1 MVAVASQA
9 PPTTKTTEDLTQ
21 SLERH
26 NATFTTLLSLIPAQ
40 YYIAPDPEVADS
52 KWMKNKKRKTGEEIK
67 ESKRKSKQE
76 KLDPSSK
83 LTTADLLESQNKS
96 SQAGSGGDALVTGD
110 QPEAGPSSSAVA
122 TFPAIVKPMPPSASI
137 SELRAKL
144 QSRLDS
150 FRRGRGIND
159 DEDGEGAGAL
169 SRNELEEARRKR
181 RGEMRDKR
189 RNDRKEERRKGREDV
204 TAKPA
209 KTQLIVPQ
217 LRDEPD
223 SLSFPSVSLPSSTKT
238 KSKSN
243 IKQISN
249 PAQALAHLEKHNA
262 HLAAL
267 PEDKRKEA
275 EERER
280 WAKAEERAA
289 GGKVADQEKVL
300 KKAVKR
306 VEKTKAKSSREWADR
321 KRELE
326 KSNAISIK
334 KRNDNIAKRAEER
347 RNKRLGVK
355 DKGGKG
361 KSGGGAKGGHKKGG
375 SRPGFEG
382 KKGKSGGGGSGGK
395 A

>member
-1 MVAVASQA
+1 MAAILPS
-9 PPTTKTTEDLTQ
+9 PTTTEDLTQ

-83 LTTADLLESQNKS
+83 LTTADLLEAQTNPSEN
-96 SQAGSGGDALVTGD
+96 AITDE
-110 QPEAGPSSSAVA
+110 QPEAGPSSSSSASGLPAV
-122 TFPAIVKPMPPSASI
+122 VKPLPPSASI

-159 DEDGEGAGAL
+159 DEDGEGAL

-189 RNDRKEERRKGREDV
+189 RNDRKEERRKGREDIK
-204 TAKPA
+204 AKPA

-223 SLSFPSVSLPSSTKT
+223 SLSFPAVSLPSNTKA
-238 KSKSN
+238 KSKSG

-262 HLAAL
+262 HLASL

-334 KRNDNIAKRAEER
+334 KRNDNIAKRAEDR

-361 KSGGGAKGGHKKGG
+361 KTGGAKGGKKGG

-382 KKGKSGGGGSGGK
+382 KKQGKGGK

>member
-1 MVAVASQA
+1 MADVSSA
-9 PPTTKTTEDLTQ
+9 PAEDIAQ

-40 YYIAPDPEVADS
+40 YYIAADPEVADS

-67 ESKRKSKQE
+67 EHKRKSKQE
-76 KLDPSSK
+76 KLDPSNK
-83 LTTADLLESQNKS
+83 LSTADLLDR
-96 SQAGSGGDALVTGD
+96 DAARG
-110 QPEAGPSSSAVA
+110 PEIETEEALPVAGPSTSAQA
-122 TFPAIVKPMPPSASI
+122 AAASIPMRPLPPPASI

-150 FRRGRGIND
+150 FRRDRGVND
-159 DEDGEGAGAL
+159 DAQEGDAA
-169 SRNELEEARRKR
+169 SRNELEEARRRR

-189 RNDRKEERRKGREDV
+189 RNERKEERRKGREEP

-223 SLSFPSVSLPSSTKT
+223 SLSFPAVQLPSGTKQKPKT
-238 KSKSN
+238 SLKH
-243 IKQISN
+243 IAN
-249 PAQALAHLEKHNA
+249 PSQALAHLEKHNA

-267 PEDKRKEA
+267 PEDRRKEI

-306 VEKTKAKSSREWADR
+306 AEKTKAKSGREWADR
-321 KRELE
+321 KKEIE
-326 KSNAISIK
+326 KSNAASIK
-334 KRNDNIAKRAEER
+334 KRNDNIAKRIEDK
-347 RNKRLGVK
+347 RNKRLGIK
-355 DKGGKG
+355 DKGAK
-361 KSGGGAKGGHKKGG
+361 GAKGGQKGGKKGG
-375 SRPGFEG
+375 RPGFEG
-382 KKGKSGGGGSGGK
+382 KKGKGGGSGGAGGSGGK
-395 A
+395 RD

>member
-1 MVAVASQA
+1 MAAVVHPSTTTTTMKASD
-9 PPTTKTTEDLTQ
+9 DLAQ

-83 LTTADLLESQNKS
+83 LTTADLLEAQNKP
-96 SQAGSGGDALVTGD
+96 SGNVTAATGTANE
-110 QPEAGPSSSAVA
+110 QPEA
-122 TFPAIVKPMPPSASI
+122 AIVKPLPPSASI

-150 FRRGRGIND
+150 FRRDRGIND
-159 DEDGEGAGAL
+159 DDGEDGQGAL

-189 RNDRKEERRKGREDV
+189 RKDRKEERKKGREEV
-204 TAKPA
+204 KAKPA

-223 SLSFPSVSLPSSTKT
+223 SLSFPAVSLPSSTKT

-243 IKQISN
+243 LKQISN

-262 HLAAL
+262 HLASL

-334 KRNDNIAKRAEER
+334 KRNDNIAKRAEDR
-347 RNKRLGVK
+347 RNKRLGIK

-361 KSGGGAKGGHKKGG
+361 HKGKSGSGSGGPNKGGKKGG

-382 KKGKSGGGGSGGK
+382 KKGKGGK